1 MYQKTTLPN
10 GLRIVTSTMPH
21 TRSVSVIIFLGAGSR
36 YETEAEAGISHF
48 VEHLAF
54 KGTHKRATPKEISG
68 AIEGVGGILN
78 ASTDRE
84 ITTYWCKVALPH
96 FPLALDVLVDMLLN
110 SKYDPKEMEKER
122 NVILE
127 ELNMVNDSPAQLV
140 EVLIDEVVWPDQPL
154 GRDIGGT
161 KKSVNSITREMII
174 DYVAQQYVYPNTVV
188 SVAGDISH
196 EHVVDAVQAT
206 LGQWSQGQ
214 PRRWFP
220 AQDGQDNP
228 RERLV
233 SRETEQSHFCLAVR
247 GLSLTHPD
255 RYALNLLNVILGEGM
270 SSRLFLE
277 IRENLG
283 LAYNVQSYVNHFL
296 DSGSVTIYAG
306 VDPRRMRDAL
316 QATLV
321 ELDRLKE
328 DIPEEELVKAKE
340 LTKGRMLLRMEE
352 SRSVAGWLGAQELL
366 LNRIHT
372 VDEVLSQVE
381 AVSSEDVKRVA
392 RELFL
397 TEKLNLAVVG
407 PYDKDTE
414 FCSLLKL

>member
-110 SKYDPKEMEKER
+110 AKYDPKEMEKER

-154 GRDIGGT
+154 GRDVGGT
-161 KKSVNSITREMII
+161 KKSVNSITRKMII
-174 DYVAQQYVYPNTVV
+174 DYVAQQYVYPNAVV

-277 IRENLG
+277 IREKLG
-283 LAYNVQSYVNHFL
+283 LAYNVQSYVNQFL

-328 DIPEEELVKAKE
+328 EIPEEELVKAKE

-392 RELFL
+392 KELFL
-397 TEKLNLAVVG
+397 TEKLSLAVVG